1 MKKIRI
7 NGVEGYYYVED
18 NTLIYN
24 YESIPLKDVLENKT
38 IKSVSDIEFN
48 ECQVSDLC
56 DLTIYQYNELVS
68 KLNKYYPEYVIEYL
82 EGRFI

>member
-1 MKKIRI
+1 MKKIKI
-7 NGVEGYYYVED
+7 TGIEGYYYVED
-18 NTLIYN
+18 DTLIYN

-48 ECQVSDLC
+48 ECEVSDLSN
-56 DLTIYQYNELVS
+56 LIIYQYNELVE
-68 KLNKYYPEYVIEYL
+68 KLNKYYPNYPIEYL

>member
-24 YESIPLKDVLENKT
+24 YESIPLKD
-38 IKSVSDIEFN
+38 II
-48 ECQVSDLC
+48 
-56 DLTIYQYNELVS
+56 
-68 KLNKYYPEYVIEYL
+68 PVI
-82 EGRFI
+82 

>member
-48 ECQVSDLC
+48 ECQVSDLN
-56 DLTIYQYNELVS
+56 DLTIYQYNKLVS
-68 KLNKYYPEYVIEYL
+68 ELNKHYPKYAIDYL

>member
-48 ECQVSDLC
+48 ECQVSDLN
-56 DLTIYQYNELVS
+56 DFTICQYNKLVS
-68 KLNKYYPEYVIEYL
+68 ELNKHHPKYAIDYL